1 MAMAKNTEQPKNIDF
16 EKTLEELETLVQ
28 RLEKGDQSLE
38 ASLKD
43 FEKGVQLTRAAQQ
56 ALKDAEQKVQMLT
69 GEGDEA
75 NLTPF
80 EGEAE

>member
-1 MAMAKNTEQPKNIDF
+1 MAKKTPQSENIDF

-28 RLEKGDQSLE
+28 RLEQGEQSLE
-38 ASLKD
+38 LSLKD

-69 GEGDEA
+69 GEGEDA
-75 NLTPF
+75 KLAPF